1 MRQVRVTNDLATSI
15 RGRRLELGLTQVEL
29 ARRAG
34 VARSWLASVE
44 RGKPGAEVGL
54 ILRLLEALGLSLHV
68 GAPDRDEAAHDRR
81 PTGRV
86 DIDELLERLRTP

>member
-1 MRQVRVTNDLATSI
+1 MRVTNDLATSL
-15 RGRRLELGLTQVEL
+15 RARRLELGLTQAEL
-29 ARRAG
+29 AGRAG

-54 ILRLLEALGLSLHV
+54 ILRLLDALGLSLHI
-68 GAPDRDEAAHDRR
+68 GASDRDEPTRERR
-81 PTGRV
+81 TTARV

>member
-1 MRQVRVTNDLATSI
+1 MRQVRVTRDLATSL
-15 RGRRLELGLTQVEL
+15 RARRLELGLTQAEL
-29 ARRAG
+29 AARAG

-54 ILRLLEALGLSLHV
+54 ILRLLDALGLSIYIS
-68 GAPDRDEAAHDRR
+68 APASDEPAQDQRA
-81 PTGRV
+81 TGRV